1 MGQDLKLNLDTYVP
15 GLLLWLTNKLASS
28 ATRLYKDRFGI
39 AIADWR
45 VLSYLQVYPW
55 STAAS
60 ACELMGMDKAAVS
73 RSLSFMMSQGWLESR
88 PKGLR
93 KVEYTVSPEGRKLH
107 DRAIK
112 LVLARQEALLT
123 GLTDDDRQHLLRCLH
138 RMLDNLA
145 IVEAIE
151 SSEA

>member
-1 MGQDLKLNLDTYVP
+1 MKLNLDTYVP

-39 AIADWR
+39 AVTDWR
-45 VLSYLQVYPW
+45 VLSYLVVYPW

-73 RSLSFMMSQGWLESR
+73 RSLSFMMSQGWLKSR

-93 KVEYTVSPEGRKLH
+93 KVEYAVSRSGEQLH
-107 DRAIK
+107 GRAIK
-112 LVLARQEALLT
+112 LVLARQDALLT
-123 GLTDDDRQHLLRCLH
+123 GLTSSDRKQLLRGLH
-138 RMLDNLA
+138 TMLDNLE
-145 IVEAIE
+145 IVDAIE
-151 SSEA
+151 SSKA

>member
-1 MGQDLKLNLDTYVP
+1 MKLNLDTYVP
-15 GLLLWLTNKLASS
+15 GLLLWVTNKLASS

-39 AIADWR
+39 AVTDWR
-45 VLSYLQVYPW
+45 VLSYLVVYPW

-73 RSLSFMMSQGWLESR
+73 RSLSYMMGQGWLKSR

-93 KVEYTVSPEGRKLH
+93 KVEYAVSRSGKQLH
-107 DRAIK
+107 DKAIK

-123 GLTDDDRQHLLRCLH
+123 GLTSSDRDELLRCLH
-138 RMLDNLA
+138 TMLDNLA
-145 IVEAIE
+145 IVETID
-151 SSEA
+151 SSQP

>member
-1 MGQDLKLNLDTYVP
+1 LKLDLDTYVP

-39 AIADWR
+39 AVADWR
-45 VLSYLQVYPW
+45 VLSYLVVYPW

-60 ACELMGMDKAAVS
+60 ACDLMGMDKAAVS

-93 KVEYTVSPEGRKLH
+93 KVEYAASPSGKKLH
-107 DRAIK
+107 DKAIK
-112 LVLARQEALLT
+112 LVLARQDALLA
-123 GLTDDDRQHLLRCLH
+123 GLTDNDRKHLLRSLH
-138 RMLDNLA
+138 KMLDNLA
-145 IVEAIE
+145 IVEGIE
-151 SSEA
+151 SGDT

>member
-1 MGQDLKLNLDTYVP
+1 MKLNLSTYVP

-39 AIADWR
+39 AITDWR
-45 VLSYLQVYPW
+45 VLSYLVVYPW

-60 ACELMGMDKAAVS
+60 ACALMGMDKAAVS
-73 RSLSFMMSQGWLESR
+73 RSLSFMMGQGWLKSR

-93 KVEYTVSPEGRKLH
+93 KVEYAVSRSGMQLH
-107 DRAIK
+107 GKAIK

-123 GLTDDDRQHLLRCLH
+123 GLTSSDRKQLLRCMH
-138 RMLDNLA
+138 TMLDNLE

>member
-1 MGQDLKLNLDTYVP
+1 LKLDLDTYVP

-45 VLSYLQVYPW
+45 VLSYLVVYPW

-73 RSLSFMMSQGWLESR
+73 RSLYFMMSQGWLKSR

-93 KVEYTVSPEGRKLH
+93 KVEYAVSRSGKQLH

-112 LVLARQEALLT
+112 LVLARQDALLT
-123 GLTDDDRQHLLRCLH
+123 GLTSSDRKQLLLCMH
-138 RMLDNLA
+138 TMLDNLA